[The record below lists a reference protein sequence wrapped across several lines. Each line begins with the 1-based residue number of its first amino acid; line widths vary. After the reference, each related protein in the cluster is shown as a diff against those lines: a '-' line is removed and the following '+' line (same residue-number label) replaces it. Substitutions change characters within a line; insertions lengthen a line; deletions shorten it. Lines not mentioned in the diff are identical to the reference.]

1 MSSEEAV
8 HVSLM
13 KVTALLAQGY
23 AAEAIPHLQKVGAQE
38 ALGIAQIEA
47 QHEMQEFQKLQST
60 IAAPRSE
67 Q

>member
-23 AAEAIPHLQKVGAQE
+23 AAEAIPAERKIHRELA
-38 ALGIAQIEA
+38 I
-47 QHEMQEFQKLQST
+47 
-60 IAAPRSE
+60 
-67 Q
+67 